1 MDILSRNEDTGKL
14 QPGEE
19 QDETIQ
25 AIIDSGN
32 RHYNEALALAHAGRT
47 DEALAQV
54 QAAISVVGNQPAYY
68 NLLGTLYAQKG
79 LYSEAIAAW
88 QQCLSLDPE
97 MEKAS
102 RSIERARLMEEE
114 AIEETR
120 RRPYILWAVA
130 GVLAAVLFF
139 TGDVI
144 LAWKAF
150 RQGQSIAS
158 LEQQRE
164 TLRNENLALQGKLS
178 VYDKIPP
185 DQWFAVQKQKEEAEA
200 RVRQLEEQIARLEQ
214 QHRDALAALEQQI
227 GGFKAELEAKTREYQ
242 KLSQNYDEALQLKG
256 DVAALQSTLEAANAK
271 VANLQTTIEELRE
284 ERDKL
289 QQQLNQA
296 QENIAKTYQE
306 GQNAVLEERN
316 RNAQIIEGLQQK
328 IAQKE
333 DEILALRR
341 TYDNLRSANSM
352 VIIALQALEENHFE
366 EAKDKLDQAL
376 VYAPDDPLAKALNNK
391 VTEILKDPVEQARL
405 REEAA
410 RREQTRKEQVQ
421 RYLVQYRTEGEA
433 QIAKGHFEEAE
444 SALRRALELASDEA
458 TKQSIQALVDRAVE
472 GKTRLALLLDD
483 AYKAM
488 EQGDLATAQQTLKE
502 VLKTQPDHPKAKK
515 LLEEMAL

>member
-1 MDILSRNEDTGKL
+1 
-14 QPGEE
+14 
-19 QDETIQ
+19 
-25 AIIDSGN
+25 
-32 RHYNEALALAHAGRT
+32 
-47 DEALAQV
+47 
-54 QAAISVVGNQPAYY
+54 
-68 NLLGTLYAQKG
+68 
-79 LYSEAIAAW
+79 
-88 QQCLSLDPE
+88 
-97 MEKAS
+97 
-102 RSIERARLMEEE
+102 
-114 AIEETR
+114 
-120 RRPYILWAVA
+120 
-130 GVLAAVLFF
+130 
-139 TGDVI
+139 
-144 LAWKAF
+144 
-150 RQGQSIAS
+150 
-158 LEQQRE
+158 
-164 TLRNENLALQGKLS
+164 
-178 VYDKIPP
+178 
-185 DQWFAVQKQKEEAEA
+185 
-200 RVRQLEEQIARLEQ
+200 
-214 QHRDALAALEQQI
+214 
-227 GGFKAELEAKTREYQ
+227 
-242 KLSQNYDEALQLKG
+242 LQLKG

-472 GKTRLALLLDD
+472 GKTRLAILLDD